1 MQPSASLPTLAP
13 VPGTVYQPSPSL
25 AKLLSA
31 APVTRD
37 GTVGNNFTKQ
47 KALRSSP
54 SADTISQ
61 PPSSPGSSPP
71 KKKSPPKGSPNKVT
85 SLSPLHHGSR
95 SKFDQMCRWVE
106 KIDSEKPVRRS
117 PVKSKKPVT
126 PLDKTAVDDFFA
138 QDVEPGKDQA
148 AVDAYLVE
156 LKSRTTT
163 PASASAKAPLPP
175 IPKEASPKKK
185 PNATTTMAMEVINS
199 RYTDM
204 FKAFQFVDL
213 DHSGTLNEKEIRR
226 AFDMW
231 NIPVDGDKLQDLLAA
246 CDADGSGEIDYKEF
260 VDVLARDTVAP
271 AALGKRGMQAKEAMG
286 VESLDKA
293 FLGHGSAPKSAL
305 TMTDGETAP
314 PAEAVDA
321 AATGAPAAA
330 APASAAP
337 KPAVDPSKSG
347 MVTMVREK
355 MNSQYTDMYKA
366 FQFVDLDRSGTLN
379 EKEIRRALDLWNIPV
394 DEAKLAEIIGACD
407 GDQSGEVDYKEFVDV
422 LARDTVAP
430 AALGKRGMQAEEAM
444 GVASLDKAFLG
455 HGSAPKSA
463 LLAKDLPPVE

>member
-1 MQPSASLPTLAP
+1 
-13 VPGTVYQPSPSL
+13 
-25 AKLLSA
+25 
-31 APVTRD
+31 
-37 GTVGNNFTKQ
+37 
-47 KALRSSP
+47 
-54 SADTISQ
+54 
-61 PPSSPGSSPP
+61 
-71 KKKSPPKGSPNKVT
+71 
-85 SLSPLHHGSR
+85 
-95 SKFDQMCRWVE
+95 
-106 KIDSEKPVRRS
+106 
-117 PVKSKKPVT
+117 
-126 PLDKTAVDDFFA
+126 
-138 QDVEPGKDQA
+138 
-148 AVDAYLVE
+148 
-156 LKSRTTT
+156 
-163 PASASAKAPLPP
+163 
-175 IPKEASPKKK
+175 
-185 PNATTTMAMEVINS
+185 
-199 RYTDM
+199 M

-347 MVTMVREK
+347 MVTMAREV
-355 MNSQYTDMYKA
+355 MNSRYTDMYKA

-444 GVASLDKAFLG
+444 GVASALTRPSSAT
-455 HGSAPKSA
+455 GSAPKSA
-463 LLAKDLPPVE
+463 LLAKDLPPAE